1 MCLLQL
7 QLFSKMTP
15 AKSSTE
21 FTWTDDELELLLK
34 CCADFNIQNKYQEI
48 SMKNKINFHKLTS
61 NGGSTY

>member
-48 SMKNKINFHKLTS
+48 NCEDKRNKYEK
-61 NGGSTY
+61 

>member
-48 SMKNKINFHKLTS
+48 NCEDTRNNYEK
-61 NGGSTY
+61 